1 MQPLLAA
8 FAREVH
14 VSEDEMIDIVRR
26 GVLPRVVDQRLGE
39 RGIETAP
46 AAGPRRLLVG
56 GVFVKGR
63 G

>member
-46 AAGPRRLLVG
+46 GNFYCR
-56 GVFVKGR
+56 GR
-63 G
+63 FL